1 MVSEWRVVDGTRIDL
16 VTNDIN
22 PWTAKDYIVIESLK
36 GKKMRVFFNELDQ
49 VNERIVGVV
58 PVAESY
64 FINKFDKAEQNAVNC
79 LDIKVFNIGKVK
91 NPENHENLMHF
102 YLGECTS
109 MKGVILSPIDW
120 LYTMITENMNKSK
133 SGIEKIGDLTYS
145 IDSCIRNYTYRT
157 VYTIQDVEKFKL
169 WYTKHNILG
178 SN

>member
-1 MVSEWRVVDGTRIDL
+1 MVSEWRVVDGTRINF

-36 GKKMRVFFNELDQ
+36 GKKVRVFFNELDQ

-58 PVAESY
+58 PVAGGY

-91 NPENHENLMHF
+91 NHENLMHF
-102 YLGECTS
+102 ALGECTPMQES
-109 MKGVILSPIDW
+109 ILSPIDW

-145 IDSCIRNYTYRT
+145 IDSCIRDYTYRT

>member
-1 MVSEWRVVDGTRIDL
+1 MVSEWRVVEASTTGTIDAYL
-16 VTNDIN
+16 VEDFITIENLNGNKAKVFISELNQIN
-22 PWTAKDYIVIESLK
+22 K
-36 GKKMRVFFNELDQ
+36 
-49 VNERIVGVV
+49 RIVGVV
-58 PVAESY
+58 PVAEGY

-102 YLGECTS
+102 YLGECTP

-169 WYTKHNILG
+169 YYTKHNILG

>member
-1 MVSEWRVVDGTRIDL
+1 MVSEWRVVEASTTGTIDAYL
-16 VTNDIN
+16 VEDFITIENLNGNKEKVFISELNQIN
-22 PWTAKDYIVIESLK
+22 K
-36 GKKMRVFFNELDQ
+36 
-49 VNERIVGVV
+49 RIVGVV
-58 PVAESY
+58 PVAEGY

-102 YLGECTS
+102 YLGECTP

-133 SGIEKIGDLTYS
+133 SGIEKIRDLTYS

-169 WYTKHNILG
+169 YYTKHNILG